1 MLGEIEMKKILTV
14 LIALFVGSALF
25 AQKEI
30 VPQKKSYTET
40 YKILEKYKIAPTGN
54 SYLFTDSILCELS
67 GVVYHIKDDGK
78 NCTLTFH
85 VLGLTNL
92 SPAFPLQDLVITGC
106 IKSVLMGYKGNTL
119 MSSMLLVERKDS
131 EDYNFLLTYINADSS
146 VGNFATSRELM
157 PVKKSWSLN
166 EAANTIAESY
176 SSYKWYIDEF

>member
-1 MLGEIEMKKILTV
+1 MKKLLSIV
-14 LIALFVGSALF
+14 FALFVGTTLF
-25 AQKEI
+25 AQKAV

-54 SYLFTDSILCELS
+54 SYLFTDSIVCDLS

-85 VLGLTNL
+85 VLGSTNL
-92 SPAFPLQDLVITGC
+92 SSAFPLEDLVITGC

-146 VGNFATSRELM
+146 VGNFATLRELM

>member
-1 MLGEIEMKKILTV
+1 MKKILTV
-14 LIALFVGSALF
+14 LIAFILGNAMF

-54 SYLFTDSILCELS
+54 SYLFTDSIICELS

-85 VLGLTNL
+85 VLGSTNL

-106 IKSVLMGYKGNTL
+106 IKSVLVGYKGNNL

-131 EDYNFLLTYINADSS
+131 EEYNFLLTYIKADSS
-146 VGNFATSRELM
+146 VGNFSTSRELI
-157 PVKKSWSLN
+157 PVEKSMSLKN
-166 EAANTIAESY
+166 IANSVAKSY